1 MDIYCPICS
10 EPWDMDTLHDEI
22 SERIA
27 EGTLDPLPDH
37 DGYRYGSEQYAKYRE
52 VYDGYY
58 KQIRQEFYSKGC
70 NALVAFM
77 GRASADWCVR
87 PDKPGMQRGDAMSAL
102 ADLMGDDLDGIAS
115 MMEDAEYMGMFQ

>member
-27 EGTLDPLPDH
+27 EGKLDPLPDH
-37 DGYRYGSEQYAKYRE
+37 DNYNQSSPQYRKYRE

-58 KQIRQEFYSKGC
+58 STVRSEFYSKGC
-70 NALVAFM
+70 NALLTFM
-77 GRASADWCVR
+77 GRTEADWCVR

-115 MMEDAEYMGMFQ
+115 MMEDAEYMGMF

>member
-1 MDIYCPICS
+1 MDIYCRICS

-27 EGTLDPLPDH
+27 EGKLEPLPDRGENFH
-37 DGYRYGSEQYAKYRE
+37 GEQYEEYRK
-52 VYDGYY
+52 VYKAYY
-58 KQIRQEFYSKGC
+58 AVVQDEFYRKGC
-70 NALVAFM
+70 NALLSFM

-87 PDKPGMQRGDAMSAL
+87 PDTPGMQRGDAMSVL

-115 MMEDAEYMGMFQ
+115 MMDDAEYMGMFQ